1 MLHGDKVILGPL
13 VAADAQPMFAWL
25 NDPAIARSN
34 GEVKPTDGQG
44 FTAWFNGLGKDRT
57 RVYFAIRARADQRLL
72 GYLTILDIHP
82 FFRAAEI
89 GITIGAAADRGCGFG
104 GEAVRLA
111 MDYCWRQLDLERLTL
126 RIYGVNPA
134 ALQCYERAGFAVE
147 GILRKAAYFDGQ
159 RVDVTVMGA
168 LRAI

>member
-1 MLHGDKVILGPL
+1 
-13 VAADAQPMFAWL
+13 
-25 NDPAIARSN
+25 
-34 GEVKPTDGQG
+34 
-44 FTAWFNGLGKDRT
+44 
-57 RVYFAIRARADQRLL
+57 
-72 GYLTILDIHP
+72 
-82 FFRAAEI
+82 
-89 GITIGAAADRGCGFG
+89 
-104 GEAVRLA
+104 